1 MEEVIKDFDELPIKK
16 RIDIILNK
24 RGKEREKL
32 IIQSRDAKRIVQSL
46 PEEEIFFTIKEIGEK
61 DAVSIISL
69 TSPRQMQYL
78 LDIELWKRNQLDIKE
93 GLNWLSIIAEC
104 GWDKIKEWIRTV
116 DPDLIV
122 TLLKKY
128 IKVYKIDIDKYIEEI
143 DKFPSFTLDN
153 IYFIEFKDIDSE
165 SILSNI
171 LRVINE
177 EYRGLYITLME
188 AIRWEIDAEIEEEAL
203 RWRNTRLSEKGFP
216 ELDEALN
223 VYRYIN
229 LDIEKFSTKRYEE
242 VGIIRIPPQ
251 YPLLFQES
259 SAFIYNTLTNITDNS
274 VIGRLKSELA
284 YLSNKVLIADCLDI
298 SNIENIEKTV
308 KKVSNYLNIGL
319 EYMSNKDIKN
329 SIEILTNRWM
339 EHIFQI
345 GYSLILKLKL
355 RAKRELNERWGEN
368 IDIGINL
375 LDSPVEEII
384 RGIIKKRPLFF
395 SNDYREFKSIDDIM
409 IVKDYIKKM
418 EYIERLFIDILAFP
432 IENFSS
438 LRTSED
444 VKWSSIL
451 ITLFANL
458 ILKDKYTFGSI
469 TLDELK
475 TLLIKVFEKKKGEL
489 LKRVKDDVKKDFIQ
503 YLINKHQKINKDE
516 RIFLEDFVNN
526 SFEIF
531 EEEFG
536 LIDPYKKIDSRFVK
550 GILIKG

>member
-177 EYRGLYITLME
+177 E
-188 AIRWEIDAEIEEEAL
+188 
-203 RWRNTRLSEKGFP
+203 
-216 ELDEALN
+216 
-223 VYRYIN
+223 
-229 LDIEKFSTKRYEE
+229 
-242 VGIIRIPPQ
+242 
-251 YPLLFQES
+251 
-259 SAFIYNTLTNITDNS
+259 
-274 VIGRLKSELA
+274 
-284 YLSNKVLIADCLDI
+284 
-298 SNIENIEKTV
+298 
-308 KKVSNYLNIGL
+308 
-319 EYMSNKDIKN
+319 
-329 SIEILTNRWM
+329 
-339 EHIFQI
+339 
-345 GYSLILKLKL
+345 
-355 RAKRELNERWGEN
+355 
-368 IDIGINL
+368 
-375 LDSPVEEII
+375 
-384 RGIIKKRPLFF
+384 
-395 SNDYREFKSIDDIM
+395 
-409 IVKDYIKKM
+409 
-418 EYIERLFIDILAFP
+418 
-432 IENFSS
+432 
-438 LRTSED
+438 
-444 VKWSSIL
+444 
-451 ITLFANL
+451 
-458 ILKDKYTFGSI
+458 
-469 TLDELK
+469 
-475 TLLIKVFEKKKGEL
+475 
-489 LKRVKDDVKKDFIQ
+489 
-503 YLINKHQKINKDE
+503 
-516 RIFLEDFVNN
+516 
-526 SFEIF
+526 
-531 EEEFG
+531 
-536 LIDPYKKIDSRFVK
+536 
-550 GILIKG
+550 